1 MSRKYTE
8 APIFRPSMEEFSDF
22 TKFVESIHEEGIKH
36 GIVKIIPPKEWLD
49 MQKKLDFDK
58 FTNVDPDLKIPNP
71 IKQYPNGRKGIY
83 ELLLVEKKAM
93 TIRDFK
99 DMAETEKCDMPA
111 QLKVEGAASN
121 WTP

>member
-1 MSRKYTE
+1 MTAFVAKT
-8 APIFRPSMEEFSDF
+8 APFRA
-22 TKFVESIHEEGIKH
+22 
-36 GIVKIIPPKEWLD
+36 
-49 MQKKLDFDK
+49 
-58 FTNVDPDLKIPNP
+58 DL
-71 IKQYPNGRKGIY
+71 QYPNGRKGIY